1 MSRVEIE
8 TGTKLWGGLWAGC
21 PFKDFD
27 GVLKVFH
34 PVDTFTLELQVNDQK
49 PTPIIEKH
57 PVDGFLVLDKTLK
70 AEYADSI
77 VKFFTA
83 KRTKRGDYKIK
94 IILEG

>member
-1 MSRVEIE
+1 MPYIE
-8 TGTKLWGGLWAGC
+8 NETSISPIWAGS

-27 GVLKVFH
+27 EVLKLFH

-57 PVDGFLVLDKTLK
+57 PVDGVLVLDETLK
-70 AEYADSI
+70 TEYADSI

-83 KRTKRGDYKIK
+83 KCTKRGDHKIK

>member
-1 MSRVEIE
+1 MPYIE
-8 TGTKLWGGLWAGC
+8 NETSISPIWAGS

-27 GVLKVFH
+27 EVLKLFH
-34 PVDTFTLELQVNDQK
+34 PVYTFTLELQVNDQK

-57 PVDGFLVLDKTLK
+57 PVDGILVLDETLK
-70 AEYADSI
+70 TEYADSI

-83 KRTKRGDYKIK
+83 KRTKRGDHKIK

>member
-1 MSRVEIE
+1 MPYIE
-8 TGTKLWGGLWAGC
+8 NETSISPIWAGS
-21 PFKDFD
+21 PFKDFAE
-27 GVLKVFH
+27 VLKLFH

-57 PVDGFLVLDKTLK
+57 PVDGVLVLDKALK
-70 AEYADSI
+70 TEYADSI

-83 KRTKRGDYKIK
+83 KRTKRGDHKIK

>member
-1 MSRVEIE
+1 MPYIE
-8 TGTKLWGGLWAGC
+8 NETSISPIWAGS

-27 GVLKVFH
+27 EVLKLFH

-49 PTPIIEKH
+49 PTSIIEKH
-57 PVDGFLVLDKTLK
+57 PVDGVLVLDETLK
-70 AEYADSI
+70 TEYADSI

-83 KRTKRGDYKIK
+83 KRTKRGDHKIK

>member
-1 MSRVEIE
+1 MPYIE
-8 TGTKLWGGLWAGC
+8 NETSISPIWAGS

-27 GVLKVFH
+27 EVLKLFH

-57 PVDGFLVLDKTLK
+57 PVDGVLVLDETLK
-70 AEYADSI
+70 TEYADSI

-83 KRTKRGDYKIK
+83 KRTTRGAHKIK
-94 IILEG
+94 ILLEG